1 MAGVART
8 EEALVGV
15 ARVGAARAEV
25 ALAATDLADT
35 APEALAAI
43 GWVGGQGH
51 HTAADRPEDRTMA
64 AVSHGAAAAACR
76 SSV

>member
-51 HTAADRPEDRTMA
+51 HTADRPEDRTMA
-64 AVSHGAAAAACR
+64 AVSHGAVAAACR